1 MALQE
6 PKKAEHYRCIGLLAH
21 VDAGKTT
28 LSEAILYTT
37 GTTRK
42 LGRVDQCVHIFLTH
56 VMQSSCFGGEP
67 RGGNAIRLSCTQT
80 PRPETGGALRIIRRH
95 CH

>member
-1 MALQE
+1 MALQD
-6 PKKAEHYRCIGLLAH
+6 PKKAEHDRCIGLLAH

-42 LGRVDQCVHIFLTH
+42 LGRVDNRDAYLDTYALERERGITILSLIHI
-56 VMQSSCFGGEP
+56 
-67 RGGNAIRLSCTQT
+67 
-80 PRPETGGALRIIRRH
+80 
-95 CH
+95 